1 MRQKNRGKRKTM
13 LMCTKKRKGEIKF
26 ASQKNEH
33 DFFTGKIKFCT
44 RGANREESNHHCVFV
59 IIKKEKYRN
68 RNMKEGR
75 KKFLY
80 GEMERR
86 VAKRD
91 Q

>member
-1 MRQKNRGKRKTM
+1 
-13 LMCTKKRKGEIKF
+13 MCTKKRKREIKF

-33 DFFTGKIKFCT
+33 DCLPEKGKNKVLHERRESRRVKSSLCFCYY
-44 RGANREESNHHCVFV
+44 
-59 IIKKEKYRN
+59 KKKN